1 MSRFEE
7 GYNRFCSGTGVSQEL
22 RSLLKDVYGSI
33 HWSSPDLKVIK
44 RALLDLLSFLSQPE
58 HRTDENCGAVDLFFC
73 INDHWDVRWGN
84 LPEGYRH
91 LLDDIGGA
99 LHDTISAPEIAQSL
113 ESTPEQLLARAQ
125 RLPT

>member
-1 MSRFEE
+1 
-7 GYNRFCSGTGVSQEL
+7 
-22 RSLLKDVYGSI
+22 
-33 HWSSPDLKVIK
+33 
-44 RALLDLLSFLSQPE
+44 
-58 HRTDENCGAVDLFFC
+58 
-73 INDHWDVRWGN
+73 VRWGN